1 MSLITVTLFF
11 ISGVNNISISQVNYV
26 YHEKPTSILINYN
39 SKKKIS
45 KKIPRQFRST
55 ISDNSFT
62 DKITQSGVEI
72 INGSTLI
79 NAEPKKPNS
88 ELAQLKS
95 KQKNSNVSIV
105 NISAVEVVNTKNL
118 DEDGSIIEESV
129 IDYTAFQKLLDDK
142 STVIFKNDFE
152 SNKEIEEVFEIAKV
166 EEDLEKE
173 VVEESK
179 LEKLVMVENKEA
191 EIEEEVVGESK
202 IEKLLVNENTEAEIE
217 EEVVELLDE
226 TKNELEINKEAEI
239 EEEVVGESKIEKL
252 LVNENTEAGIE

>member
-1 MSLITVTLFF
+1 MHVLKIVKVSLITVTLFF
-11 ISGVNNISISQVNYV
+11 ISGVNNISISQVKYV

-55 ISDNSFT
+55 ISNNSFT

-72 INGSTLI
+72 INGSTSI

-88 ELAQLKS
+88 EFAQLKS

-118 DEDGSIIEESV
+118 VEDGSIIEESV

-179 LEKLVMVENKEA
+179 LEKLVMVENK
-191 EIEEEVVGESK
+191 VFF
-202 IEKLLVNENTEAEIE
+202 
-217 EEVVELLDE
+217 
-226 TKNELEINKEAEI
+226 
-239 EEEVVGESKIEKL
+239 
-252 LVNENTEAGIE
+252 